1 MNLKA
6 NLNVI
11 KLIVVG
17 HVDHG
22 KSSLIGKLL
31 HDLGEITDDKV
42 TEIKQ
47 NCISRSV
54 PFEWAF
60 LLDSL
65 KIERD
70 QGVTVDTTQIFF
82 KTKKRNFVFIDAPG
96 HKEFLKNMVT
106 GATQADIAFLIIDVN
121 EGVKDQTKKHVY
133 LLNLIGVRN
142 IIILINKMDSVD
154 YKKEKFLSLRSSIK
168 KYLKNINITARYI
181 LPVSAKDGSNITQN
195 SNMKWFK
202 GSTVEDVLD
211 RVRPGKLN
219 KRTPLR
225 MPVQDVYKI
234 GQKRIIVGRIESGD
248 LRVND
253 KIIISPSNMEAQ
265 ISSIETWPSKQ
276 VKKCSTGE
284 CVGITLK
291 NQFFVDKGNII
302 SKKNSLPVITQS
314 FQAKIFWFSKKPLNL
329 NKSYNLKINTKSYEI
344 KFTKIERIIETNNL
358 SEKKRSIIERNDVA
372 IVRIFSMSSIC
383 IDDFAYIQS
392 TGCFSVES
400 KFDVVGGGVIK
411 IDKNISKQNLKK
423 NIQKKYIKSE
433 QSYITEIDRTSRFGH
448 KPGIIW
454 FTGLSGSGKSTL
466 AREAEKSLFL
476 RGYSAYILDG
486 DNLRTGINKDL
497 GFSKEERK
505 ENIRRTA
512 EIAAMM
518 SSAGFIVIVSL
529 ISPYDSDR
537 KEAKSI
543 KPKIFREVY
552 IKASIKECERRDVK
566 GYYLKAKSGLI
577 KNFTG
582 ITAPYEEP
590 NNPNLII
597 DTEILSLKE
606 STKKLTDFIEKEFSN
621 KKNKM
626 LKV

>member
-234 GQKRIIVGRIESGD
+234 GQKRIRRPES
-248 LRVND
+248 
-253 KIIISPSNMEAQ
+253 
-265 ISSIETWPSKQ
+265 
-276 VKKCSTGE
+276 
-284 CVGITLK
+284 
-291 NQFFVDKGNII
+291 
-302 SKKNSLPVITQS
+302 
-314 FQAKIFWFSKKPLNL
+314 
-329 NKSYNLKINTKSYEI
+329 
-344 KFTKIERIIETNNL
+344 
-358 SEKKRSIIERNDVA
+358 
-372 IVRIFSMSSIC
+372 
-383 IDDFAYIQS
+383 
-392 TGCFSVES
+392 
-400 KFDVVGGGVIK
+400 
-411 IDKNISKQNLKK
+411 
-423 NIQKKYIKSE
+423 
-433 QSYITEIDRTSRFGH
+433 
-448 KPGIIW
+448 
-454 FTGLSGSGKSTL
+454 
-466 AREAEKSLFL
+466 
-476 RGYSAYILDG
+476 
-486 DNLRTGINKDL
+486 
-497 GFSKEERK
+497 
-505 ENIRRTA
+505 
-512 EIAAMM
+512 
-518 SSAGFIVIVSL
+518 
-529 ISPYDSDR
+529 
-537 KEAKSI
+537 
-543 KPKIFREVY
+543 
-552 IKASIKECERRDVK
+552 
-566 GYYLKAKSGLI
+566 
-577 KNFTG
+577 
-582 ITAPYEEP
+582 
-590 NNPNLII
+590 
-597 DTEILSLKE
+597 
-606 STKKLTDFIEKEFSN
+606 
-621 KKNKM
+621 
-626 LKV
+626 